1 MMKRILLLAL
11 VIPGMLNAQEP
22 GIAEGEVVTP
32 CATYEMQEALLESNP
47 TLKAN
52 AEQVQAAFEKF
63 NKNFKRSTVQ
73 KDGTPYIIPVVF
85 HVIHN
90 NGTENISDEQ
100 IQDCIRVLNE
110 DFNAGNIELNF
121 VSQSFQPVI
130 GDVGVEF
137 RLAQLDPN
145 GNCTNGI
152 TRSVSSTT
160 NSGGENLKVVSPS
173 WGRDKYLNVWT
184 CRTIASGAAGYAYN
198 PFSVNG
204 PDGEAQDGIVVRSD
218 YVGAIGTSSPGR
230 SHTMSHEVA
239 HWIDISHVWGP
250 TNNPNLDSN
259 CDIDD
264 LVEDTPNSRGW
275 TSCNLL
281 GESCGGLNNVE
292 NFMEYSGCG
301 RMFTQ
306 GQADR
311 MIASL
316 NWFTA
321 ERNNLWQPEN
331 LALTGV
337 DGPGILCVAD
347 FVPNRLPIICA
358 GGSLSF
364 TDISYNGVTD
374 YNWTFEGGTPATS
387 SDANPAITW
396 NTPGKYSVTLEVSN
410 PGGSLGVTKEGFV
423 TVLEAGEFLPPLIEG
438 FENYVS
444 LDSDESQYTVIP
456 VQENEHT
463 WELSNEA
470 SFTGSKSIFVRGRNN
485 PDNFVSNFISP
496 SFDLSNVSE
505 TAVLNFKYAHA
516 RRISASDDALRVY
529 TSTNCGETWSLRR
542 TISGNN
548 LPTVPNNVTGQ
559 FVPESND
566 QWVDVEISNIS
577 GSNLGPSVIFRFE
590 FTSYRGN
597 NIFIDDINLYD
608 MAAVGIDEVSFLNQL
623 NVYPNPAN
631 SFATIAFSLDRSA
644 QVNIELL
651 DITGRVL
658 KPIYSGLMGTGINEQ
673 TFDVEG
679 IAQGVYLIR
688 ILADGE
694 QVMKRI
700 VIGL

>member
-1 MMKRILLLAL
+1 M
-11 VIPGMLNAQEP
+11 IPGILNAQEQVTP
-22 GIAEGEVVTP
+22 ESDVVTP

-47 TLKAN
+47 TLKAE
-52 AEQVQAAFEKF
+52 AEKARAAFEKF
-63 NKNFKRSTVQ
+63 NEGIKRSTLQ

-85 HVIHN
+85 HVVHN
-90 NGTENISDEQ
+90 NGSENISDEQ

-137 RLAQLDPN
+137 RLAQLDPD

-152 TRSVSSTT
+152 TRSVSTST

-173 WGRDKYLNVWT
+173 WGRDRYLNVWV

-198 PFSVNG
+198 PFSVTG
-204 PDGEAQDGIVVRSD
+204 ADGEAQDGIVVRSD

-230 SHTMSHEVA
+230 SHTMSHEAA
-239 HWIDISHVWGP
+239 HWIDISHVWGG
-250 TNNPNLDSN
+250 TNEPGLDSN

-281 GESCGGLNNVE
+281 GESCGALNNVE

-311 MIASL
+311 MINSL
-316 NWFTA
+316 NWIA
-321 ERNNLWQPEN
+321 ADRNNLWQPEN

-347 FVPNRLPIICA
+347 FVPNRLPIVCE

-364 TDISYNGVTD
+364 TDISYNGITD

-387 SDANPAITW
+387 SEPNPVVVW
-396 NTPGKYSVTLEVSN
+396 DTPGQYSISLEVSN
-410 PGGSLGVTKEGFV
+410 AGGSLGVTKQEFV
-423 TVLEAGEFLPPLIEG
+423 TVLQSGEFLPPLIEG
-438 FENYVS
+438 FENYTS
-444 LDSDESQYTVIP
+444 FDADEHHYTIIPALEGQY
-456 VQENEHT
+456 T
-463 WELSNEA
+463 WELTEEA
-470 SFTGSKSIFVRGRNN
+470 AFTGTKSIFVRGRSN
-485 PDNFVSNFISP
+485 PDNVISNFISP

-505 TAVLNFKYAHA
+505 TAVMTFKYAHA
-516 RRISASDDALRVY
+516 RRISASDDELRVY
-529 TSTNCGETWSLRR
+529 VSADCGETWSLRK
-542 TISGNN
+542 TLAGNS
-548 LPTVPNNVTGQ
+548 LPTMPNNVTGQ

-566 QWVDVEISNIS
+566 QWEAVEVANIT
-577 GSNLGPSVIFRFE
+577 GPNLGPSVIFRFE

-597 NIFIDDINLYD
+597 NIFLDDINLYD
-608 MAAVGIDEVSFLNQL
+608 LAAVGIDEVSFLKQL
-623 NVYPNPAN
+623 NVYPNPSNAE
-631 SFATIAFSLDRSA
+631 TTLAFNLDKGA
-644 QVNIELL
+644 LLNIDLL
-651 DITGRVL
+651 DISGRVV
-658 KPIYSGLMGTGINEQ
+658 KSIFSGAKGAGQNVQ
-673 TFDVEG
+673 TFDVGG
-679 IAQGVYLIR
+679 ISQGVYLIR

-700 VIGL
+700 VISQ